1 MRGKREK
8 TRPAINLRSYSETPV
23 LVDTLT
29 NKENTKNATKNLLR
43 VFEVVY
49 VEHRKRGNFCS
60 LSCSS
65 KRNHTDETKEKISNT
80 VREHFQTPEGIAQAK
95 VNNRRVNAIL
105 NNEIPP
111 VTIDE
116 FAVSIPE
123 LSPDLSDYN
132 DYNKAEDW

>member
-1 MRGKREK
+1 MPG
-8 TRPAINLRSYSETPV
+8 
-23 LVDTLT
+23 
-29 NKENTKNATKNLLR
+29 
-43 VFEVVY
+43 VY
-49 VEHRKRGNFCS
+49 RKKICPSCNVEHRKRGNFCS

-65 KRNHTDETKEKISNT
+65 KRNHTDETKDKISNT

-123 LSPDLSDYN
+123 LSPDLSDYT

>member
-1 MRGKREK
+1 MDVSC
-8 TRPAINLRSYSETPV
+8 N
-23 LVDTLT
+23 
-29 NKENTKNATKNLLR
+29 
-43 VFEVVY
+43 